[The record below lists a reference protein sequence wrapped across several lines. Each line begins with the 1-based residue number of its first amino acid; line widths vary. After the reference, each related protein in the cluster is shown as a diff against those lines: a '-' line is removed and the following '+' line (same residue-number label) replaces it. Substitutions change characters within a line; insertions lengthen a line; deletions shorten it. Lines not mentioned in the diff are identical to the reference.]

1 LNWGWVIKERVRGF
15 GVRVRVRYGADIRVG
30 DFRRGQLSWGDM
42 AEGGEGGKCLTCE
55 ADTLH
60 DASAQLAET
69 AREINTNEMSV
80 ARHVASP
87 VTQSL
92 SDDTLIESQRPSL

>member
-1 LNWGWVIKERVRGF
+1 
-15 GVRVRVRYGADIRVG
+15 
-30 DFRRGQLSWGDM
+30 M

-60 DASAQLAET
+60 GGSAQLAET

-80 ARHVASP
+80 ARHVLCP